1 MKPTKQSELDQ
12 PPSVCPRAQSNS
24 NPPGFDKMLDFKT
37 NLLGYFFN
45 KKMSI
50 WLQYFLIYA
59 QNSFVSFPSNL

>member
-37 NLLGYFFN
+37 NLLGYFFKQEN
-45 KKMSI
+45 
-50 WLQYFLIYA
+50 
-59 QNSFVSFPSNL
+59 VNLAAVFFNPRTK